1 MPADDPRAARRT
13 GNTELIVGG
22 TAVEPGSRQVI
33 RIPITTDLNGAEIA
47 VYVHAIRGKRPGP
60 TLALTTAQHGDE
72 WFGPL
77 LFRKLLPTIDENQ
90 IAGTVLAVPVAN
102 PVAFG
107 LGQRNTQHESD
118 GPDMN
123 RVWPGTHTWFAEL
136 TTKVIAREVLAH
148 TDHLLDFHP
157 SPAFSAMGQVVYGG
171 DFPDESLVERSHKM
185 GVAFGWVN
193 LGRGRLMQV
202 FPGPRSIRAYS
213 GTQLGIDSLVVEIG
227 GTGFGVEQE
236 REWMNANITGVR
248 NVMIHLGMLEG
259 TVKKREKVL
268 LYRRTHRVN
277 PTVAGLL
284 IPVNE
289 PEQMMREV
297 TAGEVLGRIVSPYTH
312 QVLEELTSPCDG
324 WLVFLARSYPIRP
337 GHWAFGVAD
346 ASESEWITP

>member
-1 MPADDPRAARRT
+1 MASDDPRVARRT
-13 GNTELIVGG
+13 SNTELIVGG
-22 TAVEPGSRQVI
+22 TVIEPGTRQVI
-33 RIPITTDLNGAEIA
+33 RIPVTTDLNGAEIA

-72 WFGPL
+72 WFGPMM
-77 LFRKLLPTIDENQ
+77 FHQLLPQIDEQ
-90 IAGTVLAVPVAN
+90 SIAGTVLAVPVAN
-102 PVAFG
+102 PIAFG

-136 TTKVIAREVLAH
+136 TTKVLAREVLAH

-157 SPAFSAMGQVVYGG
+157 SPTGSAMGQVVYGG
-171 DFPDESLVERSHKM
+171 DFPDESLVQSSHEM

-213 GTQLGIDSLVVEIG
+213 GSQLGIDSLVVEIG
-227 GTGFGVEQE
+227 GTGFSTEQE
-236 REWMNANITGVR
+236 QEWIGHNLKGVR
-248 NVMIHLGMLEG
+248 NVMTHLGMLEG
-259 TVKKREKVL
+259 TVTKRERML

-284 IPVNE
+284 IPAIRTDE
-289 PEQMMREV
+289 MMREV
-297 TAGEVLGRIVSPYTH
+297 KAGDVLGRIVSPYTH
-312 QVLEELTSPCDG
+312 AVLEELKAPCDG
-324 WLVFLARSYPIRP
+324 WIIFLARSYPIRP